1 MKKISYILL
10 LISILF
16 TSKVSHAQACAS
28 AINIYTFTA
37 AGINYEIVK
46 ELKTWAL
53 ASACAVSRGGYLV
66 HIDNLAE
73 QTAVYNAIVASGISS
88 SYHPVSD
95 GGGSSYVW
103 IGATDKNTEGVWLWD
118 GNNDNVGTNFWNG
131 QGLAGAGTG
140 SVVGSNY
147 VNFGG
152 KSVSGINEPDDYM
165 SNQDCAGICLG
176 SWPYGIA
183 GEWNDIAA
191 TNTLYYIIEYAP
203 VATSISEPTN
213 KLEINAYPNPVSSQ
227 LTIEGRFSAVTLTNI
242 DGKRVNV
249 AILKADNKM
258 LVDMS
263 HLPSGTYFLKCTDLL
278 NNELTKQIVLNN
290 PEHK

>member
-1 MKKISYILL
+1 MKKSIYISLFLIL
-10 LISILF
+10 IF
-16 TSKVSHAQACAS
+16 TSKISLAQPCAS
-28 AINIYTFTA
+28 AVNIYTFTA
-37 AGINYEIVK
+37 AGVNYEIVK
-46 ELKTWAL
+46 ELKTWVL
-53 ASACAVSRGGYLV
+53 ASSCAVSRGGYLV

-73 QTAVYNAIVASGISS
+73 QTAVYNAIVASGIST
-88 SYHPVSD
+88 SYHAVAD
-95 GGGSSYVW
+95 GGGASYIW

-118 GNNDNVGTNFWNG
+118 GNNDNIGTNFWNG

-152 KSVSGINEPDDYM
+152 KSLSAINEPDDYV

-183 GEWNDIAA
+183 SEWNDIAA
-191 TNTLYYIIEYAP
+191 TNTLYYIIEYP
-203 VATSISEPTN
+203 ITTSMTEPTS

-227 LTIEGRFSAVTLTNI
+227 LTIEGRFSSIVLTNLE
-242 DGKRVNV
+242 GKRINV
-249 AILKADNKM
+249 AIQKVENKM

-263 HLPSGTYFLKCTDLL
+263 HLTSGTYFLKCTDLL
-278 NNELTKQIVLNN
+278 NNQIVKQIVLNN
-290 PEHK
+290 QEHK

>member
-1 MKKISYILL
+1 MFLAII
-10 LISILF
+10 F
-16 TSKVSHAQACAS
+16 NSKVSLAQPCAS
-28 AINIYTFTA
+28 AVNIYTFTA
-37 AGINYEIVK
+37 AGVNYEIVK

-53 ASACAVSRGGYLV
+53 ASSCAVARGGSLV

-73 QTAVYNAIVASGISS
+73 QTAVYNAIVASGISA
-88 SYHPVSD
+88 SYKAVAD
-95 GGGSSYVW
+95 GGGASYIW

-118 GNNDNVGTNFWNG
+118 GNNDNVGINFWNG

-191 TNTLYYIIEYAP
+191 TNTLYYIIEYP
-203 VATSISEPTN
+203 VIANSIIESTN
-213 KLEINAYPNPVSSQ
+213 NLEIKAYPNPVSSQ
-227 LTIEGRFSAVTLTNI
+227 LTIEGRFSAVSLTNAE
-242 DGKRVNV
+242 GKRINV

-263 HLPSGTYFLKCTDLL
+263 HLPSGIYFIKCTDLL
-278 NNELTKQIVLNN
+278 NNQITKQIVLNN